1 MSASTI
7 LVTHNDQI
15 ATITFNRPEKRNAL
29 TAAACL
35 ELERIAET
43 FRDQP
48 NTRVVIVRAAGSDFG
63 VGADLNEAAASVTSR
78 PTLLEQRR
86 AAEQGARLTRA
97 IEEIPQPTI
106 AAVHGFATGAATCIA
121 AACDFRFGAADCRMG
136 YGEVRLGI
144 NLMWNALPRCVRLI
158 GPACAKRMIMTG
170 SLIPA
175 EKLHDW
181 GFLDEV
187 VPGNDLDARTC
198 AFAAELAALPPIAV
212 QMIKRSVDAV
222 SGALDR
228 AIMHMDADQ
237 WLVAA
242 QSHDFQEGLQAFLGK
257 RTPKFTGD

>member
-1 MSASTI
+1 
-7 LVTHNDQI
+7 
-15 ATITFNRPEKRNAL
+15 
-29 TAAACL
+29 
-35 ELERIAET
+35 
-43 FRDQP
+43 
-48 NTRVVIVRAAGSDFG
+48 
-63 VGADLNEAAASVTSR
+63 
-78 PTLLEQRR
+78 
-86 AAEQGARLTRA
+86 
-97 IEEIPQPTI
+97 
-106 AAVHGFATGAATCIA
+106 
-121 AACDFRFGAADCRMG
+121 
-136 YGEVRLGI
+136 
-144 NLMWNALPRCVRLI
+144 
-158 GPACAKRMIMTG
+158 MIMTG